1 VAPRAGAAQLASTTR
16 SRRGARWHVDA
27 RRRGDGRTRSLVQN
41 LLIGSGVEVNPMG
54 DAMRANTSSTV
65 EAPQEPHDTE
75 RHDPNSTQPHATHP
89 WPELDVIDGGR
100 MPLRFG
106 EFLVQEGAIDRAQ
119 LFRAMQIQ
127 DRLPQMPIGQCV
139 VALGYL
145 TMSEVEWMYQRF
157 ATTLVAI
164 EP

>member
-1 VAPRAGAAQLASTTR
+1 
-16 SRRGARWHVDA
+16 
-27 RRRGDGRTRSLVQN
+27 
-41 LLIGSGVEVNPMG
+41 MG
-54 DAMRANTSSTV
+54 DPMRANTSSPV
-65 EAPQEPHDTE
+65 EAQEAHDTE
-75 RHDPNSTQPHATHP
+75 RHDPNSTRPHATHP

>member
-1 VAPRAGAAQLASTTR
+1 VAARAGVAQLASTTR

-27 RRRGDGRTRSLVQN
+27 RRHGGGRSSSLVQN
-41 LLIGSGVEVNPMG
+41 LLIGSVVEVNPMG
-54 DAMRANTSSTV
+54 DAMRANTSSPV
-65 EAPQEPHDTE
+65 EAQEAHDTE
-75 RHDPNSTQPHATHP
+75 RHDPNSTRPHATHP

-139 VALGYL
+139 VARGYL

-157 ATTLVAI
+157 ATTLVTI